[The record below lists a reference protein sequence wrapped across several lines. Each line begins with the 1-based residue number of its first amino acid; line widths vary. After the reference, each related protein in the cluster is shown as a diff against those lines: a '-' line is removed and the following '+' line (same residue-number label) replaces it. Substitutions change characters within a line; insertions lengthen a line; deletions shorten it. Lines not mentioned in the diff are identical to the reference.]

1 MRGDEF
7 FQAVAVKPPFN
18 KLHPRVASF
27 FKDYLAREK
36 VVRFG
41 DRFVV
46 NTNFPPFPS
55 PAFDRFAE
63 GFSRVAE
70 GPQKR
75 LHSVTLAVTNRC
87 PYRCWHCYNSGRS
100 QKDIPLPRL
109 RRLAAELGELGAV
122 CVTLTGGEPL
132 LRGDLE
138 DIVSAFDERFY
149 LSLGTTG
156 CGLTPER
163 ARSLKGRGLFAVGIS
178 LDSEAE
184 AEHDRLRGKA
194 GAFRT
199 ALAALRMCRDAGLYS
214 YAVAVA
220 SRGLLER
227 ERFLSF
233 LRFAKSAGA
242 YEVHLLEPCPIGSLK
257 GRQDA
262 VLSPADSRLILDYQA
277 EVARDEGLPILSC
290 FAYVEAPEAF
300 GCGAGLTHLYIDG
313 SGEVSPCNFV
323 PLSFGSILDQ
333 PLAAVLERMGRRFRR
348 PRPSCVGKVLS
359 ARIPDGPVPL
369 PPEASEELCERWLP
383 KEHDI
388 PRFFRVRSEATS
400 EAGSGELRAAYDSI
414 HADYDEFWVCE
425 AGKPVEALVAKLPW
439 KGTESVF
446 EAGCGT
452 GYGTAL
458 IARRLTA
465 GGSLLAADLSA
476 EMLSLARRRLAASPE
491 SPVRFAEGDALEL
504 LRRNGEFDLVFT
516 SWVLGY
522 IPLAPFFQAAAGALA
537 PGGRLAFIVHREN
550 SPRREL
556 ELFYALGAQDPEI
569 LAMRVAFDFPTRS
582 RVEAELQAA
591 GLRPAELWEGAVTFR
606 YPTPQAVLEHLL
618 KSGAGTAYYN
628 AVKPSRR
635 AETEKKF
642 LDLLRESNAGK
653 PDYEVVHD
661 FVACVATR

>member
-7 FQAVAVKPPFN
+7 FQAVAVKPPFT
-18 KLHPRVASF
+18 KLHPRVAAF
-27 FKDYLAREK
+27 FKGYLAREK

-63 GFSRVAE
+63 GFDQVAA
-70 GPQKR
+70 GAQRR

-87 PYRCWHCYNSGRS
+87 SYKCWHCYNAGRS
-100 QKDIPLPRL
+100 QKDIPLARL
-109 RRLAAELGELGAV
+109 RQLAAELAELGAV
-122 CVTLTGGEPL
+122 CLTLTGGEPL
-132 LRGDLE
+132 LRADLE
-138 DIVSAFDERFY
+138 EVVASFDGRFY

-156 CGLTPER
+156 SGLTPER
-163 ARSLKGRGLFAVGIS
+163 ARKLKERGLFAVGIS
-178 LDSEAE
+178 LDSETE

-214 YAVAVA
+214 YVVAVA
-220 SRGLLER
+220 SPGLLVR

-233 LRFAKSAGA
+233 LRFAKAGGA
-242 YEVHLLEPCPIGSLK
+242 YEVHLLEPCPIGNLK

-262 VLSPADSRLILDYQA
+262 VLSSADCGRILDYQA
-277 EVARDEGLPILSC
+277 EVARDEELPILSC

-313 SGEVSPCNFV
+313 SGEVSPCNLV
-323 PLSFGSILDQ
+323 PLSFGSILGQ
-333 PLAAVLERMGRRFRR
+333 PLAAVLERMGRQFRK
-348 PRPSCVGKVLS
+348 PRPSCVGKILS

-369 PPEASEELCERWLP
+369 PPDASEALCERYLP
-383 KEHDI
+383 KKHEL
-388 PRFFRVRSEATS
+388 PRFFRIRDEATS
-400 EAGSGELRAAYDSI
+400 AAGSRELKQAYDTI
-414 HADYDEFWVCE
+414 HSDYDAFWLCE

-439 KGTESVF
+439 NGRERVF

-452 GYGTAL
+452 GFASAL
-458 IARRLTA
+458 IARRLTD
-465 GGSLLAADLSA
+465 GGSLLAADLSP
-476 EMLSLARRRLAASPE
+476 EMLSLARRRLASLPDA
-491 SPVRFAEGDALEL
+491 PVRFAEGDALEL
-504 LRRNGEFDLVFT
+504 LGDNGKFDLVFT

-522 IPLAPFFQAAAGALA
+522 IPVAPFFQAAAAALR

-556 ELFYALGAQDPEI
+556 ELFYALGAQDPHI
-569 LAMRVAFDFPTRS
+569 LEMRVAFDFPTRS
-582 RVEAELQAA
+582 RVEAELLAA
-591 GLRPAELWEGAVTFR
+591 KLRPEELWEGAAVFR
-606 YPTPQAVLEHLL
+606 YSSAEDVLEHLL

-628 AVKPSRR
+628 AVKPGCR

-642 LDLLRESNAGK
+642 LELLRQSNAGK
-653 PDYEVVHD
+653 PDYKVVHD